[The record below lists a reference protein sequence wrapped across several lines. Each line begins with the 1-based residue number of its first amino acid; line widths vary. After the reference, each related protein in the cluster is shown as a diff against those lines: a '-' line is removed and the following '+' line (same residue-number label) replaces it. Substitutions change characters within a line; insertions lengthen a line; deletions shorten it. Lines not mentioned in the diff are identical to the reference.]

1 MKGGIYKITNPIANA
16 VYIGQTI
23 DFERRW
29 KEHLRDLKQNSH
41 SNSRLQELWNESS
54 EECFVFEV
62 ISYSP
67 KFENPLDT
75 QKYLGLEEYLE
86 IRNHRGSS
94 AFVMNIT
101 SGEVVATQKAWRE
114 WLLIHK
120 AKENKRIELVKK
132 IHSKKAVKRR
142 ELEEYRDIA
151 RKVRFRNFQD
161 LQKEIDKLHKKLE
174 REGFFFRIFN
184 LIPNDEEKKNI
195 QSKITELKIKI
206 EQTIEDKKSLKK
218 FLDEND
224 YAYKDLNNPH
234 HVFDVYYKL
243 KKDAYRLRN
252 SKSEL
257 KAKNAETE
265 IPLHKDCPSVEEM
278 KEAIYNIEGY
288 LLESDREDLG
298 ATAAK
303 DILLL
308 QRGYFNNHP
317 LGCLGLALVNYNN
330 LCINGKHRSEI
341 YLKKIRHI
349 KEHYDYK
356 YYFHLLE
363 AELIHISG
371 KNDDP
376 NYFFHLKKATECKD
390 IDQYKLSEIA
400 NLLEPINNLDAKKTR
415 FQLMD
420 KLLLEDRQL
429 VDIYE
434 LGCMY
439 LDGAGTTQNTLKG
452 IEILKLSFFVET
464 EWVAFTIA
472 CIYLAEE
479 HDIEQSMTWY
489 QIYKDANTVQKFLKE
504 DIELLEDCYL
514 GINSELKSKIEI
526 NIQEIYKEKAR
537 YLDAEEDL

>member
-1 MKGGIYKITNPIANA
+1 MKGGIYKITNPSANA
-16 VYIGQTI
+16 VYIGQTN

-29 KEHLRDLKQNSH
+29 KEHLRDLKQDSH

-54 EECFVFEV
+54 EECFLFEV

-67 KFENPLDT
+67 QFENPLDT
-75 QKYLGLEEYLE
+75 QKYLGLEEYIE

-94 AFVMNIT
+94 TFVMNIT

-120 AKENKRIELVKK
+120 AKENKRIEQVKK
-132 IHSKKAVKRR
+132 IHSKKTVKRR

-174 REGFFFRIFN
+174 REGFFFKIFN

-257 KAKNAETE
+257 KVKNAETE

-278 KEAIYNIEGY
+278 KEAIYNIEGF
-288 LLESDREDLG
+288 LLSEKNNSSV
-298 ATAAK
+298 AK

-317 LGCLGLALVNYNN
+317 LGCLGLALTNYNN
-330 LCINGKHRSEI
+330 LCINGKHRTEL

-349 KEHYDYK
+349 QDFYEYK
-356 YYFHLLE
+356 FYFHLLE
-363 AELIHISG
+363 AKLLHDSG
-371 KNDDP
+371 MNDDT
-376 NYFFHLKKATECKD
+376 NYFLHLKKSAECKD
-390 IDQYKLSEIA
+390 IDQYKLSEIVD
-400 NLLEPINNLDAKKTR
+400 LLESINNSEAKKFR
-415 FQLMD
+415 FQLMG
-420 KLLLEDRQL
+420 KLLLEDWQL
-429 VDIYE
+429 INVYE

-439 LDGAGTTQNTLKG
+439 LDGEVTTQNTLKG
-452 IEILKLSFFVET
+452 IEILKISFFVEE

-472 CIYLAEE
+472 CEYLINMQ
-479 HDIEQSMTWY
+479 DIEQSMTWY
-489 QIYKDANTVQKFLKE
+489 QIYKDASTVEEFTKE

-514 GINSELKSKIEI
+514 GINPELKRKIDT
-526 NIQEIYKEKAR
+526 NIQKIMKEKAR
-537 YLDAEEDL
+537 YLGADEDL

>member
-23 DFERRW
+23 NFERRW
-29 KEHLRDLKQNSH
+29 KEHLRDLKQDSH

-54 EECFVFEV
+54 EECFLFEV

-67 KFENPLDT
+67 QFENPLDT
-75 QKYLGLEEYLE
+75 QRYLGLEEYLE
-86 IRNHRGSS
+86 IRNHSGSS

-114 WLLIHK
+114 WLQIHK
-120 AKENKRIELVKK
+120 AKEKKRIELVKK
-132 IHSKKAVKRR
+132 THSKKAVKRR
-142 ELEEYRDIA
+142 KLEEYRDIA

-161 LQKEIDKLHKKLE
+161 LEIEIDKLHKKLG
-174 REGFFFRIFN
+174 REGFFFKLLN
-184 LIPNDEEKKNI
+184 LIPNDEEKENI

-257 KAKNAETE
+257 KTKNAETE

-278 KEAIYNIEGY
+278 KEAIYNIEGF
-288 LLESDREDLG
+288 LLSEKNNASV
-298 ATAAK
+298 AK

-317 LGCLGLALVNYNN
+317 LGCLGLALTNYNN
-330 LCINGKHRSEI
+330 LCIDGKHRTEI
-341 YLKKIRHI
+341 YLKKICHI
-349 KEHYDYK
+349 EEFYDYK
-356 YYFHLLE
+356 FYFHLLE
-363 AELIHISG
+363 AKLLNDSG
-371 KNDDP
+371 KKDDP
-376 NYFFHLKKATECKD
+376 NYFLHLKKSAECKD
-390 IDQYKLSEIA
+390 IDQFKLSEIVD
-400 NLLEPINNLDAKKTR
+400 LLESNKNPDAKKFR
-415 FQLMD
+415 FQLME
-420 KLLLEDRQL
+420 KLLLEDWQL
-429 VDIYE
+429 IDVYE

-439 LDGAGTTQNTLKG
+439 LDGEGTTQNTLKG
-452 IEILKLSFFVET
+452 IEILKISFCVEE

-472 CIYLAEE
+472 CEYLTNLL
-479 HDIEQSMTWY
+479 DIEQSMTWY
-489 QIYKDANTVQKFLKE
+489 QIYKDANTIQEFTNE
-504 DIELLEDCYL
+504 DIELLEGCYL
-514 GINSELKSKIEI
+514 GINPELKSKIQLNIREI
-526 NIQEIYKEKAR
+526 IQEKVR
-537 YLDAEEDL
+537 YLGVE

>member
-29 KEHLRDLKQNSH
+29 KEHLRDLKQDSH

-54 EECFVFEV
+54 EECFLFEV

-94 AFVMNIT
+94 VFVMNIT

-132 IHSKKAVKRR
+132 SHSKKAVKRR

-278 KEAIYNIEGY
+278 KEAIYNIEGF
-288 LLESDREDLG
+288 LLSEKNNSSV
-298 ATAAK
+298 AK

-317 LGCLGLALVNYNN
+317 LGCLGLALTNYNN
-330 LCINGKHRSEI
+330 LCINGKHRTEL
-341 YLKKIRHI
+341 YLQKIRHI
-349 KEHYDYK
+349 QDFYEYK
-356 YYFHLLE
+356 FYFHLLE
-363 AELIHISG
+363 AKLLHDSG
-371 KNDDP
+371 MNDDP
-376 NYFFHLKKATECKD
+376 NYFLHLKKSAECKD
-390 IDQYKLSEIA
+390 TDQYKLSEIVD
-400 NLLEPINNLDAKKTR
+400 LLESINNSEAKKFR
-415 FQLMD
+415 FQLME
-420 KLLLEDRQL
+420 KLLLEDWQL
-429 VDIYE
+429 INVYE

-439 LDGAGTTQNTLKG
+439 LDGEVTTQNTLKG
-452 IEILKLSFFVET
+452 IEKLKISFFVEE

-472 CIYLAEE
+472 CEYLTNMQ
-479 HDIEQSMTWY
+479 DIEQSMTWY
-489 QIYKDANTVQKFLKE
+489 QIYKDASTIEEFTKE

-514 GINSELKSKIEI
+514 GINPELKRKIET
-526 NIQEIYKEKAR
+526 NIQEIMKEKAR
-537 YLDAEEDL
+537 YLGADEDL

>member
-29 KEHLRDLKQNSH
+29 KEHLRDLKQDSH

-54 EECFVFEV
+54 EECFLFEV

-94 AFVMNIT
+94 VFVMNIT

-132 IHSKKAVKRR
+132 SHSKKAVKRR

-278 KEAIYNIEGY
+278 KEAIYNIEGF
-288 LLESDREDLG
+288 LLSEKNNSSV
-298 ATAAK
+298 AK

-317 LGCLGLALVNYNN
+317 LGCLGLALTNYNN
-330 LCINGKHRSEI
+330 ICINGKHRTEL
-341 YLKKIRHI
+341 YLRKIRHI
-349 KEHYDYK
+349 QDFYEYK
-356 YYFHLLE
+356 FYFHLLE
-363 AELIHISG
+363 AKLLHDSG
-371 KNDDP
+371 MNDDP
-376 NYFFHLKKATECKD
+376 NYFLHLKKSAECKD
-390 IDQYKLSEIA
+390 TDQYKLSEIVD
-400 NLLEPINNLDAKKTR
+400 LLESINNSEAKKFR
-415 FQLMD
+415 FQLME
-420 KLLLEDRQL
+420 KLLLEDWQL
-429 VDIYE
+429 INVYE

-439 LDGAGTTQNTLKG
+439 LDGEVTTQNTLKG
-452 IEILKLSFFVET
+452 IEKLKISFFVEE

-472 CIYLAEE
+472 CEYLTNMQ
-479 HDIEQSMTWY
+479 DIEQSMTWY
-489 QIYKDANTVQKFLKE
+489 QIYKDASTIEEFTKE

-514 GINSELKSKIEI
+514 GINPELKRKIET
-526 NIQEIYKEKAR
+526 NIQEIMKEKAR
-537 YLDAEEDL
+537 YLGAEEDL